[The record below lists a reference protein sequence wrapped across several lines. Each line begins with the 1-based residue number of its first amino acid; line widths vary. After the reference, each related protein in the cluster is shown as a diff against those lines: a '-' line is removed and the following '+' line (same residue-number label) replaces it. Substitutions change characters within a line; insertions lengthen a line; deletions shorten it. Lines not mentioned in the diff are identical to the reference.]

1 MFKETVELELSK
13 LKENQIVW
21 SAFFKCYIKYVG
33 TDFDDDYC
41 FEYLHKPGFCIILI
55 TSKIYQPPLLIQ
67 ELL

>member
-21 SAFFKCYIKYVG
+21 SAFFKCYLKYVG
-33 TDFDDDYC
+33 TDFDGDYC
-41 FEYLHKPGFCIILI
+41 FEYLHKPGFCILI